1 LDRPPIQ
8 RAEAINFKEF
18 MNDTTVETNV
28 PTLPLEAK
36 TDGLLRKV
44 RSDAKWKGLSKE
56 QCERLEE
63 WLFEDNISYKTV
75 AKRLKGEFG
84 LEASKASV
92 GRFYRHRAK
101 VRQGMELLEA
111 QVASDNLGVM
121 PARTEDLR
129 ETTVKLLAKKALR
142 LAMEQPE
149 EQDELLQVMRLLLAS
164 EENEIRLR
172 RVRLGEREHDFAAN
186 TACAKELQKVRSYL
200 RTVAENESLTEEEK
214 HGRALKLLFGRETV
228 PVEETNGEPAG
239 ATQMR

>member
-1 LDRPPIQ
+1 MRCVGRCLGRSQ
-8 RAEAINFKEF
+8 TARAEPIDFKNF
-18 MNDTTVETNV
+18 MNATTVETNV

-129 ETTVKLLAKKALR
+129 ETTVKLLA
-142 LAMEQPE
+142 MEKPE

-186 TACAKELQKVRSYL
+186 TACAQELRKVRSYL

-214 HGRALKLLFGRETV
+214 HGRALKLLFGRGNV
-228 PVEETNGEPAG
+228 PAEETNGEPAESPK
-239 ATQMR
+239 

>member
-1 LDRPPIQ
+1 
-8 RAEAINFKEF
+8 
-18 MNDTTVETNV
+18 
-28 PTLPLEAK
+28 
-36 TDGLLRKV
+36 
-44 RSDAKWKGLSKE
+44 
-56 QCERLEE
+56 
-63 WLFEDNISYKTV
+63 
-75 AKRLKGEFG
+75 LKGEFG

-129 ETTVKLLAKKALR
+129 ETTVKLLA
-142 LAMEQPE
+142 MEKPE

-186 TACAKELQKVRSYL
+186 TACAQELRKVRSYL

-214 HGRALKLLFGRETV
+214 HGRALKLLFGRGNV
-228 PVEETNGEPAG
+228 PAEETNGEPAESPK
-239 ATQMR
+239 

>member
-1 LDRPPIQ
+1 MRCVGRCLGRPQ
-8 RAEAINFKEF
+8 TARAEAINFKEF

-36 TDGLLRKV
+36 PDELLRKV

-129 ETTVKLLAKKALR
+129 ETTVKLLA
-142 LAMEQPE
+142 MEKPE

-186 TACAKELQKVRSYL
+186 TACAQELRKVRSYL

-214 HGRALKLLFGRETV
+214 HGRALKLLFGRGNV
-228 PVEETNGEPAG
+228 PAEETNGEPAESPK
-239 ATQMR
+239 